1 MKTPPANTN
10 FGFQRVGL
18 EEKGRRVR
26 AVFDSVAPRYDL
38 MNDLMS
44 FGIHRLWK
52 RFAVALCRV
61 RNGAR
66 VLDLAAG
73 TGDLAALIAPHV
85 GQSGQVI
92 LADVNASMLSVAR
105 RRLVD
110 EGIVRSVAYVQADA
124 EHLPFPTDYFDCVC
138 IAFGLR
144 NVTRKAQALESMF
157 RVLRPGGQVAILEF
171 SRPRLGVLRPLYD
184 LYSLR
189 ALPVL
194 GQVVAND
201 ETSYRYLAE
210 SIRMHPDQDTLKEMM
225 RAAGLERCSYLN
237 LSAGIVALHI
247 GYKL

>member
-1 MKTPPANTN
+1 MPSAKTN
-10 FGFQRVGL
+10 FGFQRVGWH
-18 EEKGRRVR
+18 EKGRRVR

-73 TGDLAALIAPHV
+73 TGDLAVLIAPRV
-85 GQSGQVI
+85 GQSGQVV
-92 LADVNASMLSVAR
+92 LADVNASMLRVAR

-124 EHLPFPTDYFDCVC
+124 EHLPFSGDYFDCVC

-144 NVTRKAQALESMF
+144 NVTRKEQALASMF
-157 RVLRPGGQVAILEF
+157 RVLRPGGEAVILEF
-171 SRPRLGVLRPLYD
+171 SRPTLSLLQPLYD
-184 LYSLR
+184 LYSLSF
-189 ALPVL
+189 LPLL

-210 SIRMHPDQDTLKEMM
+210 SIRVHPDQDTLKGMM
-225 RAAGLERCSYLN
+225 QAAGFERCSYLN